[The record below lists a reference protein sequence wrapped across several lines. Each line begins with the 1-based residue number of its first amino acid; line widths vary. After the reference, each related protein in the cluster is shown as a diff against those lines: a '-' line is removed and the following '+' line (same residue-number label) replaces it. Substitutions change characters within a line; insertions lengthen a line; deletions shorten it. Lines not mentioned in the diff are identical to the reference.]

1 MTRAVAL
8 CAAVVSLAQ
17 APVPALDAALDRAT
31 GYVAGYERQFRVL
44 AAEERY
50 VQEIRRNDGVGGN
63 LTRANPG
70 GGFQPGGSVKRAV
83 IRSDYALLRLGDGGG
98 WLAFR
103 DAFEVN
109 GRRVRDED
117 DRDRLLDLLLE
128 PSAGSF
134 DDARRL
140 SAETAKYYLGSVTRT
155 INIPTLAL
163 HFVQREMRPRFAFTR
178 EREETVA
185 GRVTLPVAFSE
196 QARPTLIK
204 TSKGADLALTGRLWI
219 EPATGAI
226 LKTQLTAAD
235 PVVRADITTTFR
247 REGALEIWLPDRM
260 EEFYKA
266 YLDFNE
272 IYGTATYGEYR
283 RFRGEGAGP
292 GAPRR

>member
-1 MTRAVAL
+1 MRAVAL
-8 CAAVVSLAQ
+8 MAAAVSLAQ
-17 APVPALDAALDRAT
+17 APASLESVLDRAT
-31 GYVAGYERQFRVL
+31 AYVAGYERQFRVL

-70 GGFQPGGSVKRAV
+70 GGFQPGGMVKRT
-83 IRSDYALLRLGDGGG
+83 IIKSDWALLRLGDGGG
-98 WLAFR
+98 WLPFR

-109 GRRVRDED
+109 GTRVRDED

-128 PSAGSF
+128 PAAGAF

-163 HFVQREMRPRFAFTR
+163 HFVQPEMRPRFTFTR
-178 EREETVA
+178 AREESLA
-185 GRVTLPVAFSE
+185 GRVAWVVAFSE
-196 QARPTLIK
+196 TSRPTVVK
-204 TSKGADLALTGRLWI
+204 TTKGADLALTGQLWI

-247 REGALEIWLPDRM
+247 REGALDIWLPDRM

-266 YLDFNE
+266 NLDFNE

-283 RFRGEGAGP
+283 RFRGDDGP
-292 GAPRR
+292 GNRR